1 MSQETK
7 AQTAKKNHDKLQS
20 AQQRSQQ
27 SEGDG
32 LHKIFAGLTTE
43 NSSREYIKNSD
54 NHKQTNTR
62 ISKPLNKQAN
72 TVTDNFQKG

>member
-7 AQTAKKNHDKLQS
+7 AQTDRKNYDKLWS

-32 LHKIFAGLTTE
+32 LHKIFASLTTE

-54 NHKQTNTR
+54 NHKQTN
-62 ISKPLNKQAN
+62 KHKNK
-72 TVTDNFQKG
+72 